1 MKSSTLATELILPPS
16 KEDLLLK
23 KQNWFVLPYK
33 KVMKSVK
40 KKNITIGRPCGTT
53 LFANVFAKASEFTI
67 WVNSRITKQIKIEL
81 NMLEHCTL

>member
-1 MKSSTLATELILPPS
+1 
-16 KEDLLLK
+16 
-23 KQNWFVLPYK
+23 
-33 KVMKSVK
+33 MKSVK